1 MKEVH
6 DITSIID
13 FLTSRKYPTALP
25 QSFVRQ
31 RDEAARKH
39 QESVKRTFPPSLSGG
54 HSHHFGNQPA
64 EKLIQPKPIPQ
75 AEADR
80 RKLAADIQL
89 TANSYATELSKLPLI
104 DLEALFGSE
113 MALQK
118 AEREQA
124 AIEHEKG
131 LFFNLPGCEADY
143 AHFCKLP
150 FWTPDE
156 CTAIALGMDPR
167 KVDWLKVF
175 PHSQNT
181 VFGRQYSEMR
191 ELIRR
196 AIVAGQIFES
206 TIPGVFIAWARSV
219 GIELSNKLPE
229 QATNDG
235 ISFMTWKQ
243 IYEDAK
249 LKHQESTQVAQ
260 ERYEALLAVAQELS
274 NRLPGNASV
283 GGIKRSGESLSTEI
297 PEKQLEALSDTRAL
311 GLLRLG
317 LAALNASLGLGL
329 AVQIG
334 SRVRSSLE
342 HRFGTERET
351 SIDCDDDLIREERLV
366 ENFTAEHLLQLSKN
380 FSALA
385 EKADEDDGDIVNATS
400 ISWRLLS
407 GWLKAKEIVR
417 RSRDK
422 KVVEEAREHE
432 ALFFFHIKNLLRVL
446 RGERHSSE

>member
-1 MKEVH
+1 M
-6 DITSIID
+6 I
-13 FLTSRKYPTALP
+13 R
-25 QSFVRQ
+25 
-31 RDEAARKH
+31 
-39 QESVKRTFPPSLSGG
+39 
-54 HSHHFGNQPA
+54 
-64 EKLIQPKPIPQ
+64 
-75 AEADR
+75 
-80 RKLAADIQL
+80 
-89 TANSYATELSKLPLI
+89 ANSYATELSKLPLI

-297 PEKQLEALSDTRAL
+297 PEKQLGARQRKTLLTI
-311 GLLRLG
+311 GLLGAIRGYGFEPGKRNKATVAMQADAELIDRPVTDETILKYLQEAVDDSSIDLLRQITRKSNSQSVAPINFARLLCRG
-317 LAALNASLGLGL
+317 NDRYETLAALQTRHQSHRSLR
-329 AVQIG
+329 A
-334 SRVRSSLE
+334 RYRYWCRSVFQS
-342 HRFGTERET
+342 
-351 SIDCDDDLIREERLV
+351 
-366 ENFTAEHLLQLSKN
+366 
-380 FSALA
+380 
-385 EKADEDDGDIVNATS
+385 
-400 ISWRLLS
+400 
-407 GWLKAKEIVR
+407 
-417 RSRDK
+417 
-422 KVVEEAREHE
+422 
-432 ALFFFHIKNLLRVL
+432 
-446 RGERHSSE
+446 